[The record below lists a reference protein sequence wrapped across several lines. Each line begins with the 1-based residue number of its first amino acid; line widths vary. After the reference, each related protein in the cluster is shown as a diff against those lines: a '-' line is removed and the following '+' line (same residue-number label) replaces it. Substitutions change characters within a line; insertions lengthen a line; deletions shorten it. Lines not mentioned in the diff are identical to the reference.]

1 MTANTGTSRGGTLFG
16 AAAAIAAGAAGVGAV
31 LVPVRDAAPG
41 GLWLLVGWLT
51 LAGAAGWCAELA
63 LARSKA
69 SKGGVS
75 DFRTLRLDTI
85 AHLATVL
92 LAELTLLGARLAR
105 DHAYATAWASGGVLL
120 ALIGCASWRIRS
132 VGGSGHTPSDNL
144 LGVAAFAVAEACG
157 GWLTVGFAVEGPL
170 WAAWVLG
177 CAMVV
182 LAGGFWLSDSPYRGT
197 ESTYLKVFAST
208 ATLGVAGVVARSA
221 VRGETTASW
230 WVGGVAAGA
239 ALLIVVVPRVPSWS
253 GSGRGVT
260 ASPGA
265 QFAGIL
271 VPLGSLAW
279 AMWNGKPW
287 TGPDAGDRLLEA
299 GWLAVSAAV
308 LLSVQY
314 GLLIWTST
322 TSPKR
327 LASGMAQMARAR
339 YPAGNDRVDDV
350 GGLTVLQRLLH
361 PLQSAALTDLHR
373 RTARATGLAVD
384 DIWPRIEL
392 VAPTEVVRGVRRGER
407 GVLVRRIAFAS
418 AVCTTGVWLLVALTG
433 PAGLRVDPG
442 VALLPVAGPLTVAAL
457 ALAQARRALVEVY
470 ETKAE
475 AVEMYR
481 YDLAKRLR
489 LDVPDHPSGRDMIM
503 LAGGLSGD
511 PHPEPYE
518 ERWRAERRAHERE
531 ELAAFVADRVRTDI
545 RAAVRQAIRE
555 ERLPQAQSTPV
566 AVPLTD
572 GQLTELAREI
582 ARTSEGPI
590 SARLADLQRKFHQDM
605 QSVIRTSL
613 TEAVTGPAL
622 TNFVGYFAIELEDS
636 DAQDVRAE
644 GGTIRAPAGQRLNLR
659 VVVARDEQMREL
671 PTLIARRAGG
681 NFFVAEP
688 VLVEGGRDADV
699 VSFDVLADS
708 ATFTSLTHRKSLR
721 VRHRE
726 QTVFGLTVPEEGNH
740 EIWLQLYQAGHLV
753 QVVALKVEA
762 TGATDGV

>member
-1 MTANTGTSRGGTLFG
+1 MTANTGTAKGGTLFG
-16 AAAAIAAGAAGVGAV
+16 AATAVAAGAAGVGAV
-31 LVPVRDAAPG
+31 LVPVRDAASD
-41 GLWLLVGWLT
+41 GLWLLVGWLM

-63 LARSKA
+63 LARSSA
-69 SKGGVS
+69 SRGSAS
-75 DFRTLRLDTI
+75 DFRTLRLGTI
-85 AHLATVL
+85 ALLVTVL
-92 LAELTLLGARLAR
+92 LAELTLIGARLAR
-105 DHAYATAWASGGVLL
+105 NHAYATAWASGGVLL
-120 ALIGCASWRIRS
+120 ALIGCAAWRIRS
-132 VGGSGHTPSDNL
+132 VGDSGCTPSDNL

-157 GWLTVGFAVEGPL
+157 GWLTVCFAVEGPL

-182 LAGGFWLSDSPYRGT
+182 LAGGFWLSDSQSWNT

-221 VRGETTASW
+221 ARGETTAAW
-230 WVGGVAAGA
+230 WVGGVAAGT
-239 ALLIVVVPRVPSWS
+239 ALLVVAVLRMPSWR
-253 GSGRGVT
+253 GFGRGVT

-279 AMWNGKPW
+279 AMWSGKPW
-287 TGPDAGDRLLEA
+287 TGPDAGDRLPEA

-327 LASGMAQMARAR
+327 LASTMAHMARSR
-339 YPAGNDRVDDV
+339 YPGHNDRVNDV
-350 GGLTVLQRLLH
+350 GGLTALQRLLH
-361 PLQSAALTDLHR
+361 PLQSTALTDLHR
-373 RTARATGLAVD
+373 RTAQATGLAID

-392 VAPTEVVRGVRRGER
+392 VAPAEIVRGVRRGER
-407 GVLVRRIAFAS
+407 GVLVRRITVAS

-433 PAGLRVDPG
+433 PAGLRVDASAA
-442 VALLPVAGPLTVAAL
+442 VLPIAGPLAVAAL
-457 ALAQARRALVEVY
+457 ALAQARRALIEVY

-475 AVEMYR
+475 AVEVYR
-481 YDLAKRLR
+481 YDLARRLR
-489 LDVPDHPSGRDMIM
+489 RDVPDHPSRTDMIM
-503 LAGGLSGD
+503 LAGELSGD
-511 PHPEPYE
+511 IPPEPYE
-518 ERWRAERRAHERE
+518 EVWRAEHRAQGSE
-531 ELAAFVADRVRTDI
+531 ELAASVADRVRTDI
-545 RAAVRQAIRE
+545 RSVVLQAIRD
-555 ERLPQAQSTPV
+555 ERLTQAMPTPV
-566 AVPLTD
+566 AAPLTD
-572 GQLTELAREI
+572 SQLAQLATEI
-582 ARTSEGPI
+582 ARSSEGPI

-622 TNFVGYFAIELEDS
+622 TNFVGYFAIELHDS

-644 GGTIRAPAGQRLNLR
+644 GGTIRASTGQHLNLH
-659 VVVARDEQMREL
+659 VVVARDEQMQEF
-671 PTLIARRAGG
+671 PTLIARRAGE

-708 ATFTSLTHRKSLR
+708 STITSLTHRKSLR

-726 QTVFGLTVPEEGNH
+726 QTVFSLTVPEEGNH
-740 EIWLQLYQAGHLV
+740 EIWIQLYQAGHLV

-762 TGATDGV
+762 TRATDGI